1 MFSNADWKIKKI
13 TAPISWLPLAPQ
25 QPQLCDL
32 LSKLYYHLSKWQNRK
47 TVQGC
52 RYRVRFIWKLH
63 LSTWDPEYICPSIIV
78 QVSTGKKKKKHNKD
92 GVCCL
97 IVVSSTSLQHTH
109 VKKSDSHTVK
119 RQRLDLYMMKKTV
132 ACCNMTWKTL
142 VVYNDYS
149 LSRNK
154 GVHKSLALLV
164 PWLLNFLEEF
174 KDGQILTFCF

>member
-63 LSTWDPEYICPSIIV
+63 LSTWDLEYICPSITV
-78 QVSTGKKKKKHNKD
+78 QVSTGKKKK
-92 GVCCL
+92 
-97 IVVSSTSLQHTH
+97 TTQQRWSLLFNCGQ
-109 VKKSDSHTVK
+109 
-119 RQRLDLYMMKKTV
+119 LY
-132 ACCNMTWKTL
+132 
-142 VVYNDYS
+142 
-149 LSRNK
+149 
-154 GVHKSLALLV
+154 
-164 PWLLNFLEEF
+164 
-174 KDGQILTFCF
+174 ILTAHSCEEVRQPHSEKTAIGFIYDEKNSGLLQYDVKDSGGL